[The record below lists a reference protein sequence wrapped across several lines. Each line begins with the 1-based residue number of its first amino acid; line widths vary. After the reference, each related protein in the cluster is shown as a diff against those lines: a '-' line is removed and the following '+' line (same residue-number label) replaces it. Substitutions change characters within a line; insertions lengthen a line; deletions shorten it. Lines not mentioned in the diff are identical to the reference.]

1 MSFSPFCRLVL
12 ERLCSFPPGP
22 LRCCSGAVQGSPSVY
37 NACNKRRGDPV
48 RMGAFCP
55 SPSPLDPQV
64 LREYLRNEGGREQST
79 VRAPEAC
86 RAGPAPSLLHS
97 APPRLCFCHTTLE
110 STRPHA
116 CLLAR
121 TPRVSKAGLWLP
133 CLRIPSVSARPSTEE
148 GLGKDVL
155 NK

>member
-1 MSFSPFCRLVL
+1 MRGSARSLLV
-12 ERLCSFPPGP
+12 R
-22 LRCCSGAVQGSPSVY
+22 SGVA
-37 NACNKRRGDPV
+37 
-48 RMGAFCP
+48 
-55 SPSPLDPQV
+55 QV
-64 LREYLRNEGGREQST
+64 LFRALHLSIMPATRGVGTPSGWGRF
-79 VRAPEAC
+79 VRAPLRWTRRCSGSICGMKEGGNRAQC
-86 RAGPAPSLLHS
+86 VPPRRAGRARRPPSS
-97 APPRLCFCHTTLE
+97 TVPPPRLCFCHTTLE